1 MNKKIK
7 IALSFIISIFVILI
21 GKNVYA
27 ASAGIS
33 ASNTNI
39 KVGQSTTIYVN
50 VNKTEAWNLRLSS
63 SGGSLSGTTS
73 NADSA
78 GSEVN
83 KNVMTATFSAS
94 SVGTYTIS
102 LSGNITGSDLNKK
115 PASGSVTI
123 NVSTSNSGSGS
134 NGNSGT
140 STGNSSGVSTNSGN
154 SSSTA
159 ELSNIKTSPVDF
171 KGFRKANSGPY
182 YVTVENSVTKI
193 GVSAT
198 STNGSTY
205 TVSGNT
211 DLQVGTNKV
220 TVTAKKGNSTKQY
233 YIYVTRKASN
243 DEKITPNQI
252 DKDEDEKE
260 KEDKKLRLNNII
272 LDDSLNIKLDP
283 NFDPEIFEYTVI
295 LGEDYLELEKILIN
309 AIANIE
315 NAKVTINGNENLV
328 DGENIVIITVEAKGY
343 ETVTYTIKVMKQKVE
358 QTVAQPVLEVQEDRL
373 DNSDKLLKKKIAICL
388 LTSLIALIGIIFIAK
403 QCYESTNDKEDYI
416 KDDDE
421 YIPSNQTHNNDDNN
435 KKDIQ
440 EDNILQDIYT
450 KNNFN
455 DIQEEKLVKEE
466 QLPKQERINKETDE
480 KTKKETLDEFFNTK
494 MNFYEEKPS
503 KRHGKGKHS

>member
-27 ASAGIS
+27 ASASIS

-50 VNKTEAWNLRLSS
+50 INKTEAWNLRLSS

-78 GSEVN
+78 GSEVS

-94 SVGTYTIS
+94 SVGTYTVS

-123 NVSTSNSGSGS
+123 NVNNSNSGS
-134 NGNSGT
+134 
-140 STGNSSGVSTNSGN
+140 SSSGN
-154 SSSTA
+154 SSSSSGNSSSSGQTSSRA
-159 ELSNIKTSPVDF
+159 ELAMITTSPVDF
-171 KGFRKANSGPY
+171 KGFKSASSGPY
-182 YVTVENSVTKI
+182 YVTVENKVTKL
-193 GVSAT
+193 GVSAKGK
-198 STNGSTY
+198 NGSTY

-220 TVTAKKGNSTKQY
+220 TVTAKKGSSTKEY

-243 DEKITPNQI
+243 DEEITPNQI
-252 DKDEDEKE
+252 DKKDDENKEEK
-260 KEDKKLRLNNII
+260 KQLRLNNII
-272 LDDSLNIKLDP
+272 LDDKLNVKLDP

-295 LGEDYLELEKILIN
+295 LGEDYLDLEEILIN

-315 NAKVTINGNENLV
+315 DAKVTIKGNENLV
-328 DGENIVIITVEAKGY
+328 DGENIITITVEAKDY
-343 ETVTYTIKVMKQKVE
+343 ETVTYTIKVLKQKVE
-358 QTVAQPVLEVQEDRL
+358 QTVAEPVLEVKEDQL
-373 DNSDKLLKKKIAICL
+373 DNSNKLLKRKIAICL
-388 LTSLIALIGIIFIAK
+388 FTFLIALIGIISIAK

-421 YIPSNQTHNNDDNN
+421 DIPSNKTHNNDDNN

-440 EDNILQDIYT
+440 EENILQDIYT
-450 KNNFN
+450 KNNFK
-455 DIQEEKLVKEE
+455 DIQEEKPVKEE
-466 QLPKQERINKETDE
+466 IIDKKENE

-503 KRHGKGKHS
+503 RKRGKGKHS

>member
-1 MNKKIK
+1 MLKKIK
-7 IALSFIISIFVILI
+7 YIILLFIIILCFNIDSYGMSVSLNKSNVSLTQGNSTSVTITANDATGNISVSSSNSNVATASLSTDWLENSSATINIRAVGI
-21 GKNVYA
+21 GTATITISGKVAND
-27 ASAGIS
+27 AG
-33 ASNTNI
+33 TN
-39 KVGQSTTIYVN
+39 QTN
-50 VNKTEAWNLRLSS
+50 VNKTINVIVTNASS
-63 SGGSLSGTTS
+63 SGNNSGIS
-73 NADSA
+73 NNN
-78 GSEVN
+78 G
-83 KNVMTATFSAS
+83 
-94 SVGTYTIS
+94 G
-102 LSGNITGSDLNKK
+102 
-115 PASGSVTI
+115 
-123 NVSTSNSGSGS
+123 NSGS
-134 NGNSGT
+134 
-140 STGNSSGVSTNSGN
+140 ST

-220 TVTAKKGNSTKQY
+220 TVTAKKANNTKEY

-260 KEDKKLRLNNII
+260 EEDKKLRLTNII

-295 LGEDYLELEKILIN
+295 LGEDYLDLEEILIN

-315 NAKVTINGNENLV
+315 NAKVTIKGNENLV

-343 ETVTYTIKVMKQKVE
+343 ETVTYMIKVMKQKVE
-358 QTVAQPVLEVQEDRL
+358 ETIAEPVLEISDDVL
-373 DNSDKLLKKKIAICL
+373 DNSDEILKKKIAICL

-403 QCYESTNDKEDYI
+403 QCYESTNDQKDYLQ
-416 KDDDE
+416 DNNE
-421 YIPSNQTHNNDDNN
+421 YISSNQIIHNNYDNN

-450 KNNFN
+450 KNHFK
-455 DIQEEKLVKEE
+455 DSKEEKLLQEEKL
-466 QLPKQERINKETDE
+466 QRQERTNKETDE
-480 KTKKETLDEFFNTK
+480 KTDKVSLDEFFNTQ
-494 MNFYEEKPS
+494 MNFYEGKPS
-503 KRHGKGKHS
+503 RRRGKGKHS